1 MHAAI
6 HIIGCHGYELIV
18 DENIRKA
25 AEMANA
31 IRNRSDFELLVT
43 PETNVLLY
51 RYVPTA
57 WRTALVQGRLTCPA
71 NIEINDLNEMLQK
84 VQYEGGHSF
93 VSRTIIKKMCED
105 KRISVVALRAVIGN
119 PFTSE
124 ADLETVLEDQARI
137 ARQLEMS

>member
-6 HIIGCHGYELIV
+6 HIIGCDGYELIV

-71 NIEINDLNEMLQK
+71 NIEINHLNEMLQK
-84 VQYEGGHSF
+84 VQFEGG
-93 VSRTIIKKMCED
+93 SRTIIKKMCED

-124 ADLETVLEDQARI
+124 ANLETVLEDQARI